1 MAETTHENNDNK
13 QKILD
18 SAARLFAAKG
28 YDGVSVREIAE
39 ASEVTKPVIY
49 YYFKNKEDLY
59 DQLIKESFAHAAKI
73 HNKIYNSPGNIEDK
87 LRRLMRAHFR
97 FGIENPDVIKILYD
111 AIHNQITDH
120 GFGPPTSNAQSAEED
135 QNFYKV
141 SDFIKV
147 GQTEEKFRGDA
158 DPTKIGMIFVGAIN
172 MFILYQLHSKGDVI
186 SDKVADEVVDVILN
200 GILPRE
206 EINNQI
212 KNSQEASDL

>member
-1 MAETTHENNDNK
+1 MAEAKQENNDNK

-28 YDGVSVREIAE
+28 FDGVSVREIAE
-39 ASEVTKPVIY
+39 ASDVTKPVIY

-59 DQLIKESFAHAAKI
+59 DQLIIESFAQAGAI
-73 HNKIYNSPGNIEDK
+73 HEKIYKSQGNIQEK

-97 FGIENPDVIKILYD
+97 FGIENPDIIKILYD

-120 GFGPPTSNAQSAEED
+120 GFGPPTANTQKAEKED
-135 QNFYKV
+135 KFHKV

-147 GQTEEKFRGDA
+147 GQERGTFRGDI
-158 DPTKIGMIFVGAIN
+158 DPVKIGMIFVGAIN
-172 MFILYQLHSKGDVI
+172 MFILFQLHSKNDVI

-200 GILPRE
+200 GIIPPEDIL
-206 EINNQI
+206 NQL
-212 KNSQEASDL
+212 KKSEEASDS

>member
-1 MAETTHENNDNK
+1 MTDATHENNDNK

-39 ASEVTKPVIY
+39 ASDVTKPVIY

-59 DQLIKESFAHAAKI
+59 DQLIKQSFAQAGEI
-73 HNKIYNSPGNIEDK
+73 HEKIYHSPGDVKDK

-97 FGIENPDVIKILYD
+97 FGIENPDIIKILYD
-111 AIHNQITDH
+111 AIHNQITDQ
-120 GFGPPTSNAQSAEED
+120 GFGPPTANTQKAEKEEK
-135 QNFYKV
+135 FYKV
-141 SDFIKV
+141 SDFIKA
-147 GQTEEKFRGDA
+147 GKDDGFFRSDI
-158 DPTKIGMIFVGAIN
+158 DPIKIGMIFVGAIN

-200 GILPRE
+200 GIRPPE
-206 EINNQI
+206 EIINQLEQ
-212 KNSQEASDL
+212 SREASDL